1 MKKFKVP
8 QFKLKDNR
16 GIRAVIIIVI
26 LLMLLKANIYHVSE
40 QEQAIL
46 TRFGKVV
53 DVKTAGIY
61 AKIPFIEHVTT
72 VNTTTHG
79 MAIGYETYNETEGV
93 NPESEYVDTDSLM
106 ITSDFNFVNVDFYLE
121 YRVSDP
127 VKYIYNSY
135 EAEEILNNLAQA
147 AIRATVVNFPVD
159 DVMTTGKSKIQAA
172 VKETLIEDLEEADI
186 GLSVVNI
193 SIQDVEPPTAEVLA
207 AFKAV
212 ENAKQGS
219 QTAVNNAKKYESEE
233 IPKAEAEADKIRQI
247 AEAKKESRI
256 AEAKGQSERFRKIY
270 AQYSLN
276 PEITKRRLFYETME
290 DILPDLKV
298 IVDDGNVQKIL
309 PLDPIIE
316 EYKVKEEKAND

>member
-1 MKKFKVP
+1 
-8 QFKLKDNR
+8 
-16 GIRAVIIIVI
+16 
-26 LLMLLKANIYHVSE
+26 
-40 QEQAIL
+40 
-46 TRFGKVV
+46 
-53 DVKTAGIY
+53 
-61 AKIPFIEHVTT
+61 
-72 VNTTTHG
+72 
-79 MAIGYETYNETEGV
+79 
-93 NPESEYVDTDSLM
+93 
-106 ITSDFNFVNVDFYLE
+106 
-121 YRVSDP
+121 
-127 VKYIYNSY
+127 
-135 EAEEILNNLAQA
+135 
-147 AIRATVVNFPVD
+147 
-159 DVMTTGKSKIQAA
+159 MTTGKSKIQAA

-316 EYKVKEEKAND
+316 EYKVKEEKADD